1 MNFFGFGNF
10 SLGGLFPIIMIA
22 VLIGVVFVFA
32 GAIREQLR
40 NRKAP
45 VLTVDAFVAS
55 KRISVSTEQRPS
67 ASGDGMMFTSSSE
80 TCYVTFQV
88 ESGDRME
95 FSVSRDEY
103 QSLMEG
109 ESGRLTFQGTRYM
122 SFLKGIRG
130 AVLR

>member
-67 ASGDGMMFTSSSE
+67 ASGGGAPTSPRMRTASE
-80 TCYVTFQV
+80 
-88 ESGDRME
+88 
-95 FSVSRDEY
+95 
-103 QSLMEG
+103 SL
-109 ESGRLTFQGTRYM
+109 SCRSATRIPSM
-122 SFLKGIRG
+122 ST
-130 AVLR
+130 AAAPS